1 MYFNLGFCGGSVVK
15 NPAANLRDASSVL
28 GLGRC
33 PGERNDHQVPLSMG
47 FPRQEYWSA
56 LQYFFLQLVIIVK
69 Q

>member
-1 MYFNLGFCGGSVVK
+1 MVK
-15 NPAANLRDASSVL
+15 NPAANLRDASSVH